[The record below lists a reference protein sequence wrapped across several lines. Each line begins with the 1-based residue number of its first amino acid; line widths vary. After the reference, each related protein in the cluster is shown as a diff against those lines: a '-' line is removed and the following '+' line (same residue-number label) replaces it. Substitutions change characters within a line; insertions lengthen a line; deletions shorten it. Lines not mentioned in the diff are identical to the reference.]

1 MQMQRT
7 LLIGL
12 GNPGEEH
19 AGSYHNV
26 GWELL
31 DFLKIK
37 LEEKYGPAPLQ
48 KGKNFHFRTY
58 GDIHLIYPDTYMNLS
73 GEAVKAALA
82 WFHKQP
88 EDVVIFHDDS
98 DLAVGEYKAGLLS
111 SSGDAGHHG
120 ISSVMGS
127 VDSAVDSAEGS
138 AILRVRIGIRDL
150 QEKNGEHPRRK
161 AGDFVL
167 KRISKED
174 REKLREVFQELS
186 LKFAGNA

>member
-12 GNPGEEH
+12 GNPDEEH

-31 DFLKIK
+31 DFLKEK
-37 LEEKYGPAPLQ
+37 LEEKYGPADAKDG
-48 KGKNFHFRTY
+48 KGFHFYQY
-58 GDIHLIYPDTYMNLS
+58 GMYCLIYPDTYMNLS

-82 WFHKQP
+82 WFHKRP
-88 EDVVIFHDDS
+88 EDVVVFHDDS
-98 DLAVGEYKAGLLS
+98 DLALGEYKEAGE
-111 SSGDAGHHG
+111 GGGTAGHHG
-120 ISSVMGS
+120 IESILKTLGNIP
-127 VDSAVDSAEGS
+127 
-138 AILRVRIGIRDL
+138 ILRIRIGIRDL

-174 REKLREVFQELS
+174 REKLRGVFQELS
-186 LKFAGNA
+186 LKFVGNA

>member
-19 AGSYHNV
+19 AGTYHNV

-37 LEEKYGPAPLQ
+37 LEESYGPAPLQ
-48 KGKNFHFRTY
+48 KGKKFHFRTC
-58 GDIHLIYPDTYMNLS
+58 GNFNLIYPDTYMNLS

-82 WFHKQP
+82 WFHKKP
-88 EDVVIFHDDS
+88 EDAVIFQDDS
-98 DLAVGEYKAGLLS
+98 DLTLGEHKSGPLS
-111 SSGDAGHHG
+111 GSGDAGHRG
-120 ISSVMGS
+120 ISSVMSSIPPTGEPES
-127 VDSAVDSAEGS
+127 
-138 AILRVRIGIRDL
+138 LRVRIGIRDPR
-150 QEKNGEHPRRK
+150 ENNGEHPRRK

-174 REKLREVFQELS
+174 QEKLREVFRELS
-186 LKFAGNA
+186 LEFIESA